1 MRNPQN
7 VLKSLKLKACNKEY
21 SFQRLYRNLYNP
33 ELYYLAYQN
42 IYAKEGNMTEG
53 SDRKTIDGMSIKRIE
68 CLIASL
74 KDHSY
79 HPNPARRMYIRKNN
93 NPQKMRPLGIP
104 SFDDKLLQEVVRM
117 ILESIYEKSFSCHSH
132 GFRPNRSCHTALME
146 VKHKFIGTK
155 WFIEGDIKGCFDNV
169 DHAVLI
175 NLLRRRIKD
184 EYFISLIWKFLKAG
198 YMENWV
204 YHNTYSGTPQGSI
217 ISPILANIYL
227 HELDCFME
235 GLSAEFHNGKVRKR
249 TAEYQ
254 KQVGHM
260 QYLRDRKYGKSR
272 WDNFSPEEKHAAVAE
287 MKEARAKMMSV
298 PASDSMDKNFRRL
311 VYVRYADDFLVG
323 VIGSQQ
329 DALEIKNKIGA
340 FLKENLHLDM
350 SEEKTLITHAKR
362 DKAHFLGYEIFVC
375 DDLTPRNG
383 ARSKTRRV
391 MNGQIMLYVP
401 KEKWMNKLFSYQAMK
416 ITRDVVTGK
425 EVWTSIQRK
434 QLLHLDDLEILRQY
448 NAEIRG
454 LYNYYKI
461 ANNATVLDS
470 FGYMMKYSMYKTLA
484 AKYHTKVKKIREKY
498 RIGKDFGIC
507 YETKSGIKTAL
518 FYNDGF
524 RRQTE
529 VATGEFDTQVKSY
542 FRTSPC
548 SLIQRLKAR
557 KCEWCEAENVDLEVH
572 HVRRLKDLKGKAL
585 WERAMIGRRRKTM
598 VLCTACHDLL
608 HAGKSGKLD

>member
-1 MRNPQN
+1 MRNPKN
-7 VLKSLKLKACNKEY
+7 VLNSLSKHSGNLNYKFE
-21 SFQRLYRNLYNP
+21 RLYRVLFNEEMFYV
-33 ELYYLAYQN
+33 AYQN
-42 IYAKEGNMTEG
+42 IYSKTGNMTAGADGE
-53 SDRKTIDGMSIKRIE
+53 TIDGMSIDRVE
-68 CLIASL
+68 QLIDSL
-74 KDHSY
+74 KNETY
-79 HPNPARRMYIRKNN
+79 QPNPSKRTYIPKKNG
-93 NPQKMRPLGIP
+93 KKRPLGIP
-104 SFDDKLLQEVVRM
+104 SFDDKLVQEVVRM
-117 ILESIYEKSFSCHSH
+117 ILEAIYEGSFEHTSH
-132 GFRPNRSCHTALME
+132 GFRPKRSCHTALIDIQKTFTA
-146 VKHKFIGTK
+146 VK

-235 GLSAEFHNGKVRKR
+235 WLSAEFHNGKVRKR

-401 KEKWMNKLFSYQAMK
+401 KEKWMNKLFSYQTMK

-434 QLLHLDDLEILRQY
+434 QLLHLEDLEILRQY

-507 YETKSGIKTAL
+507 
-518 FYNDGF
+518 
-524 RRQTE
+524 
-529 VATGEFDTQVKSY
+529 
-542 FRTSPC
+542 
-548 SLIQRLKAR
+548 
-557 KCEWCEAENVDLEVH
+557 
-572 HVRRLKDLKGKAL
+572 
-585 WERAMIGRRRKTM
+585 
-598 VLCTACHDLL
+598 
-608 HAGKSGKLD
+608 

>member
-484 AKYHTKVKKIREKY
+484 AKYHTKVKKIRE
-498 RIGKDFGIC
+498 
-507 YETKSGIKTAL
+507 
-518 FYNDGF
+518 
-524 RRQTE
+524 
-529 VATGEFDTQVKSY
+529 
-542 FRTSPC
+542 
-548 SLIQRLKAR
+548 
-557 KCEWCEAENVDLEVH
+557 
-572 HVRRLKDLKGKAL
+572 
-585 WERAMIGRRRKTM
+585 
-598 VLCTACHDLL
+598 
-608 HAGKSGKLD
+608 